1 MNKQE
6 REEYLAAAERVLSTA
21 GRSMHYTQIVAVAD
35 RQSFLEAK
43 GPVSDRKMSSFLSMD
58 IKLNLESR
66 FVRERPGIYSL
77 AENSSRE
84 NLKHGLPGGYIDSP
98 LGELVSRTRLRDH
111 TAVLN
116 KALYL
121 LGRTIDRLADSE
133 VLFLEN
139 QSMTRRIDISTTD
152 LIAVVETN
160 AGEHAFWS
168 GVVLHQD
175 TLGRARHVANRLSLE
190 DARAALTISLFL
202 LDLALDV
209 VEEESLLVLK
219 SASSSIKIAIKSV
232 G

>member
-6 REEYLAAAERVLSTA
+6 REEYLDAAERVLSKA

-35 RQSFLEAK
+35 RHSLLEAK
-43 GPVSDRKMSSFLSMD
+43 GPVADRKMSSFLSID

-66 FVRERPGIYSL
+66 FLRDRPGIYSL
-77 AENSSRE
+77 AENSSRK
-84 NLKHGLPGGYIDSP
+84 NLNHGSPEGYIDPP
-98 LGELVSRTRLRDH
+98 LGELVSRTRLPDH

-121 LGRTIDRLADSE
+121 LGRTIDRLAGSG
-133 VLFLEN
+133 VIFLEN
-139 QSMTRRIDISTTD
+139 QSMTRRIDISTSD
-152 LIAVVETN
+152 LIYVVETN
-160 AGEHAFWS
+160 GGEHALGS

-175 TLGRARHVANRLSLE
+175 TLGRARRVADRLSLK
-190 DARAALTISLFL
+190 DPRAALTIALFL

-209 VEEESLLVLK
+209 VEEETLLVLK
-219 SASSSIKIAIKSV
+219 SETSSIKIAIKSV